1 MDLLHKEI
9 TEKIIKS
16 FYKVYNSLKYG
27 FLENVYENAM
37 AIELRKMGFDVKC
50 QHPITVYYENEIV
63 GEYYVDI
70 IVNDLVII
78 ELKAANSILEE
89 HECQLI
95 NYLKATKIELGLIMN
110 FGKEAEYKRKVFM
123 NKNKKSDRIIIE
135 LRNT

>member
-27 FLENVYENAM
+27 FLEKVYENAM

-63 GEYYVDI
+63 GEYYADI

-123 NKNKKSDRIIIE
+123 NKNKKSDSTIIE